1 MLYACFSR
9 LAVAFLLTASLFA
22 QTRVITTVAGSEW
35 LFPGDGRPAI
45 QAALG
50 GPLSL
55 DVATDAS
62 GNFYIADTDN
72 CIIVKVGADGIANVV
87 AGNGLLGVSGDNGL
101 AVNAALDLPTSLAV
115 DANGNIYI
123 GEYGG
128 RIRKVTPDG
137 IIRTIAGTGVNGFSG
152 DTRPALQAQI
162 GQPYGMVFD
171 SAGNLYFAELDNNR
185 VRRIT
190 P

>member
-115 DANGNIYI
+115 DGKEVGQVTRASRSFYPPAILGMGYV
-123 GEYGG
+123 
-128 RIRKVTPDG
+128 RKEHAE
-137 IIRTIAGTGVNGFSG
+137 AGSIVEWSLG
-152 DTRPALQAQI
+152 QAK
-162 GQPYGMVFD
+162 V
-171 SAGNLYFAELDNNR
+171 L
-185 VRRIT
+185 
-190 P
+190 